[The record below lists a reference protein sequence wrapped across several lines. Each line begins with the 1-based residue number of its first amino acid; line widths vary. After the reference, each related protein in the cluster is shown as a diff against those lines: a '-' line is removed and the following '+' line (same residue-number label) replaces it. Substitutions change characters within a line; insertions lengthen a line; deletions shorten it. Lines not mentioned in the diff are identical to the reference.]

1 MASASASGPGASSS
15 AQKPI
20 VTQEQIAAM
29 FKPIQPV
36 GEPTQQ
42 IPLGQQTPINQQH
55 LPFGAQFIPEHP
67 VHNVYQSPQQYPGGG
82 SPQPQLLPQF
92 NQFDPIKQ
100 QISHQNLG
108 KTQPIQ
114 IHEHE
119 NIPQQKRARQWGSGE
134 TPVEKRYRRRGGAGE
149 FRRQRKGTGFTSTTG
164 GRSHALHLRSI
175 AMDDD

>member
-1 MASASASGPGASSS
+1 MISWSSVLTWIIPYIYETKCS
-15 AQKPI
+15 ISDK
-20 VTQEQIAAM
+20 
-29 FKPIQPV
+29 F
-36 GEPTQQ
+36 PT
-42 IPLGQQTPINQQH
+42 
-55 LPFGAQFIPEHP
+55 
-67 VHNVYQSPQQYPGGG
+67 NVFPS
-82 SPQPQLLPQF
+82 LF
-92 NQFDPIKQ
+92 C
-100 QISHQNLG
+100 SHQNLG